1 MGVTSLYTNI
11 TQAKGINKVCTV
23 SKRKHLDWFFRKTH
37 SNSTNKITCYCTEP
51 PWAPKMILAFVN
63 IFMAEI
69 EMQILNKSTYKEPYG
84 NATSTT

>member
-1 MGVTSLYTNI
+1 
-11 TQAKGINKVCTV
+11 
-23 SKRKHLDWFFRKTH
+23 
-37 SNSTNKITCYCTEP
+37 
-51 PWAPKMILAFVN
+51 MILAFVN